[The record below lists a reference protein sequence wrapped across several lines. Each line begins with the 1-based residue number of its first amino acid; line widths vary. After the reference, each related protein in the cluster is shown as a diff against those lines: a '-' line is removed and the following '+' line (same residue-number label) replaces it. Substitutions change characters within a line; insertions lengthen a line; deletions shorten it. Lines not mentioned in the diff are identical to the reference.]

1 MTIHVILHLASWK
14 NRVPREGDCNEY
26 IYLYYSR
33 LQSENYLLYAD
44 NSKYCRIFHISFFS
58 SSPRMNTCFN
68 KLAAGL
74 ALLDTSYIIFRLL
87 DTLRSKLQLKGIFLV
102 FHAFV
107 TYPIMNVLLFS
118 LVLIPITLAYERYQS
133 IK

>member
-1 MTIHVILHLASWK
+1 MNTFIYTVDCSQKITYFILTLPAPTK
-14 NRVPREGDCNEY
+14 
-26 IYLYYSR
+26 
-33 LQSENYLLYAD
+33 Q
-44 NSKYCRIFHISFFS
+44 CRIFHFFFS

-74 ALLDTSYIIFRLL
+74 ALLDTLYIIFRLL